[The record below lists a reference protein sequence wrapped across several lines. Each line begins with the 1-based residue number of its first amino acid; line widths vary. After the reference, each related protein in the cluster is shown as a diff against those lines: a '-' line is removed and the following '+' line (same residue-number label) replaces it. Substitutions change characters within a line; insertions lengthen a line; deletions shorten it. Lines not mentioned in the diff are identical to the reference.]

1 MARVDPRRATACG
14 RRAGRPGLRFMP
26 NRTIASLPFPRL
38 VALVLATALLFA
50 TSLRSG
56 AQTSGTGTVTG
67 RVSDAQTKL
76 ALGGARIALPGSALA
91 TFADAAGN
99 YTLRGVPAGV
109 QTLEFTYVGYPEFR
123 QTVTVPSDGRA
134 TADIAFGSDTVQL
147 EKFVIQGSLV
157 GSARAINQQR
167 SAAALTSIVA
177 ADEIGRFPDQNA
189 AESLQRLPGVSLYR
203 DQGEGR
209 FVDLRG
215 LNYTYTAVS
224 LNGAKVAS
232 PERAERSIALDV
244 VPADALASLEVAKVI
259 TPDMDAEG
267 LGGAI
272 NIRTKSPFDA
282 TGTTAH
288 ASAQAIYNRLTDQFG
303 SKFDASA
310 STLFAGGKAGLLV
323 SATWQERK
331 FGSQNIEMDSGWT
344 LRNAPGGGAPAY
356 FLNEIAFRDYEILR
370 TRYGAGAS
378 LAFKPEAGTTLQFNA
393 TFNRFTDEENRH
405 IVYLPFTRGTL
416 TALDAR
422 SATVTAM
429 SRPRRDLRVRE
440 KDQELRAF
448 SADFSRKTGDWT
460 FSARA
465 AHSVG
470 EETRPEELTVRFRR
484 NAADTSLRYT
494 FDGLYAPRVEQL
506 AGTDLPNPASY
517 ETLDRLQ
524 LLTSGGEERDTNVAV
539 QVRRDFAGTTPA
551 YLKTGAAYRT
561 KDKENVNDVARYTAP
576 ATFTF
581 ANLAG
586 RISAYPFGPRVPQI
600 DPAKAQREFLGNR
613 TAFRGTPLFPDT
625 EVEDWNSEEKVL
637 AGYAMGGFTA
647 GATHVLGG
655 VRVER
660 TEFAT
665 RGNQIRGTA
674 VSPTSAGRDY
684 DHVLPGVAVR
694 HEFGRRLVGRVSYT
708 TSLMRPTFS
717 ESAIYRTVSDADTDV
732 TAGNPRLATLEAR
745 SLDASLEYYLP
756 SLGLVSAAVFHKRID
771 NFSYSIT
778 LPGGDPAFPT
788 YDLITF
794 RNGSD
799 GQVSGLE
806 LAWQQQ
812 LRFLPAPFDGLG
824 FMANTTLVDSK
835 AEYPTRPGEK
845 LPFIGQSDVTGNVAL
860 TYEKGRF
867 FARLA
872 LNWRDA
878 HLREDEPIGAD
889 ATTDFW
895 IDDFAQLD
903 LSTSFRVTRNFELFA
918 EVSNLTDE
926 PFRVFQRGGGQ
937 PPRFVQ
943 FEEYGWTANFGLRW
957 KL

>member
-1 MARVDPRRATACG
+1 MPQHPTA
-14 RRAGRPGLRFMP
+14 
-26 NRTIASLPFPRL
+26 SPFLPRL
-38 VALVLATALLFA
+38 VAFLLAAALTLATG
-50 TSLRSG
+50 LRAG
-56 AQTSGTGTVTG
+56 AQTSGTGTVAG
-67 RVSDAQTKL
+67 RVTDPQTRL
-76 ALGGARIALPGSALA
+76 ALGGARIALPGTALA

-99 YTLRGVPAGV
+99 YALTGVPTGP

-123 QTVTVPSDGRA
+123 QTVTVPSGGVA
-134 TADIAFGSDTVQL
+134 TADVAFGANTVQL
-147 EKFVIQGSLV
+147 EKLVIQGSLV

-209 FVDLRG
+209 FVNLRG

-259 TPDMDAEG
+259 TPDMDGEG
-267 LGGAI
+267 LGGTI
-272 NIRTKSPFDA
+272 NIRTKSPFDT

-288 ASAQAIYNRLTDQFG
+288 ASAQTLYNRLTDQFG

-344 LRNAPGGGAPAY
+344 LRNAPGGAAPAY

-378 LAFKPEAGTTLQFNA
+378 LAFKPETGTTVQLKA
-393 TFNRFTDEENRH
+393 TYNRFSDEENRH
-405 IVYLPFTRGTL
+405 VVYLPFTRGTL
-416 TALDAR
+416 SALDAR
-422 SATVTAM
+422 SATVTGM

-440 KDQELRAF
+440 KIQELQAF
-448 SADFSRKTGDWT
+448 SADFSRKTGPWT
-460 FSARA
+460 LTASA

-470 EETRPEELTVRFRR
+470 EETRPDELTVRLRR
-484 NAADTSLRYT
+484 NAADSAFRYT
-494 FDGLYAPRVEQL
+494 FAGLYAPKVEQL
-506 AGTDLPNPASY
+506 GGPDVTNPASY

-524 LLTSGGEERDTNVAV
+524 LLNSGGEERDTSFAV
-539 QVRRDFAGTTPA
+539 HVRRELDGARPA
-551 YLKTGAAYRT
+551 YVKAGAAFRT
-561 KDKENVNDVARYTAP
+561 KEKDNVNDVARYTAP

-613 TAFRGTPLFPDT
+613 AAFRGTPLFPDT
-625 EVEDWNSEEKVL
+625 DVEDWNSEEEVI
-637 AGYAMGGFTA
+637 AGYVMGGFTA
-647 GATHVLGG
+647 GATQVMGG
-655 VRVER
+655 ARLER
-660 TEFAT
+660 TAFAT
-665 RGNQIRGTA
+665 RGNQIRGTTIA
-674 VSPTSAGRDY
+674 PTSARRDY
-684 DHVLPGVAVR
+684 ENLLPAVVVR
-694 HEFGRRLVGRVSYT
+694 HDFSRRLVGRISYS

-717 ESAIYRTVSDADTDV
+717 ETAIYRNVADADTDV

-771 NFSYSIT
+771 NFSYAIT
-778 LPGGDPAFPT
+778 IPGGEPAFPT

-794 RNGSD
+794 HNGSD
-799 GQVSGLE
+799 GKVSGLE

-812 LRFLPAPFDGLG
+812 LRFLPAPLDGFG
-824 FMANTTLVDSK
+824 FMANTTLVDSQ
-835 AEYPTRPGEK
+835 ATYPTRPGET

-889 ATTDFW
+889 ETTDVW

-903 LSTSFRVTRNFELFA
+903 LSTAFRVTRRFELFA
-918 EVSNLTDE
+918 EVSNLTNE